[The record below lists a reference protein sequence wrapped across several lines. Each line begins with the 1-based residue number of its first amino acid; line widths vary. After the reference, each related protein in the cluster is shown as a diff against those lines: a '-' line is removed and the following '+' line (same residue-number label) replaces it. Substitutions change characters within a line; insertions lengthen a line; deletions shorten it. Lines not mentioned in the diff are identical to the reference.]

1 MQIQSIT
8 LKNFRNYEGQ
18 TVQFDPHRNMIIGEN
33 AQGKTNLVEAVY
45 LCAFARSF
53 RTSNAQEMIRF
64 GEKQASIDAEV
75 VSEDIEKRIQILLR
89 SDGKKMLKK
98 DGKILK
104 RASDL
109 LHTVVVVVFSP
120 EDLRIIKDSPDKRRN
135 FLDKEIS
142 QLRPGY
148 FESLHRYQ
156 EVLRQKNAFLKQ
168 LIYKNSGMLPKD
180 SEEEGVLDVLDMQLA
195 DYGTKVILQRRA
207 FVELLN
213 EEASKIQEGISGGRE
228 QLRILYKETIDPEHF
243 YETLIEERERDL
255 RNGSAGSGPHRD
267 DLEFLI
273 NDKNA
278 KKYGSQGQ
286 QRTIALTLKLAEI
299 RIAKSLLGENAIL
312 LLDDVLSELDK
323 ERQRYL
329 LHNIDD
335 IQIFITSA
343 DADEELLTEVNKG
356 KIFRVENGRLT
367 EEVTTGP

>member
-18 TVQFDPHRNMIIGEN
+18 TVQFDPHRNIIIGEN

-53 RTSNAQEMIRF
+53 RTANTREMIRF
-64 GEKQASIDAEV
+64 GESQASIDARV
-75 VSEDIEKRIQILLR
+75 LSEDIDKRIQILLR

-109 LHTVVVVVFSP
+109 LRTIVVVVFSP

-156 EVLRQKNAFLKQ
+156 EVVRQKNAFLKQ
-168 LIYKNSGMLPKD
+168 IIYKNGGMLSKD
-180 SEEEGVLDVLDMQLA
+180 SEEEGILDVLDMQLA
-195 DYGTKVILQRRA
+195 EYGSKVIRQRRE
-207 FVELLN
+207 FVKLLN
-213 EEASKIQEGISGGRE
+213 REASAIQQGISGGRE
-228 QLRILYKETIDPEHF
+228 ELEILCKETVNPDEF
-243 YETLIEERERDL
+243 YETLLREREKDL
-255 RNGSAGSGPHRD
+255 RNGSSGPGPHRD

-273 NDKNA
+273 NGKSA
-278 KKYGSQGQ
+278 KKFGSQGQ

-299 RIAKSLLGENAIL
+299 RIAKTLLGENAIL
-312 LLDDVLSELDK
+312 LLDDVLSELDR
-323 ERQRYL
+323 ERQKYL
-329 LHNIDD
+329 LQHIDD

-343 DADEELLTEVNKG
+343 DADEELLAEVEKG

-367 EEVTTGP
+367 E